1 MAQPFLLL
9 ATESLLVEGI
19 LGVIMSSLRK
29 QTNKYYAR
37 VFKFNKITQRQELVV
52 QIPLLTESKSMAKKR
67 QHWVNVNEQLIKD
80 GEITDINNFFP
91 WLNDHGQSKITND
104 TLGDA
109 TARWYD
115 SREKQPN
122 LRPSTKR
129 INKVAINHM
138 ISAWG
143 KTIPIAEIKPT
154 HISFYIEE
162 YSASLNHSVNN
173 ININLR
179 VINTFFK
186 WLVSQDYI
194 NKMPQVSQLS
204 INEPEVKYLSER
216 DIALLVK
223 TDLSKPDSEG
233 RFIRDWN
240 HYRRAFSMYISTG
253 MRRTEAFLG
262 NINGQWLDIPASES
276 KTHRKRMIRL
286 DDIAIDV
293 INEMREK
300 ANSRQNPENAIKSY
314 SNVFR
319 RAKEMLG
326 LNKDL
331 TLHSLRH
338 TFGCIRRLETN
349 GNMIQV
355 RDEMGHR
362 NINTTERYCRIPM
375 DRLADDFPSY
385 VNTSEIGLL
394 RPNTKTKP
402 INKNKI
408 D

>member
-1 MAQPFLLL
+1 
-9 ATESLLVEGI
+9 
-19 LGVIMSSLRK
+19 
-29 QTNKYYAR
+29 
-37 VFKFNKITQRQELVV
+37 
-52 QIPLLTESKSMAKKR
+52 
-67 QHWVNVNEQLIKD
+67 
-80 GEITDINNFFP
+80 
-91 WLNDHGQSKITND
+91 
-104 TLGDA
+104 
-109 TARWYD
+109 
-115 SREKQPN
+115 
-122 LRPSTKR
+122 
-129 INKVAINHM
+129 
-138 ISAWG
+138 
-143 KTIPIAEIKPT
+143 
-154 HISFYIEE
+154 
-162 YSASLNHSVNN
+162 
-173 ININLR
+173 
-179 VINTFFK
+179 
-186 WLVSQDYI
+186 
-194 NKMPQVSQLS
+194 
-204 INEPEVKYLSER
+204 
-216 DIALLVK
+216 
-223 TDLSKPDSEG
+223 
-233 RFIRDWN
+233 
-240 HYRRAFSMYISTG
+240 MYISTG

-293 INEMREK
+293 INEMRDK

-385 VNTSEIGLL
+385 VNISEIGLL